1 MFSFSKNGGSSSDS
15 QGTASITSFQSFLQ
29 HLPKSTTVGNRTED
43 PGPARPKLQLAPSSQ
58 ASQPSHLLTQGGFSF
73 GSRSEWLPPGSLHP
87 PEKPNGTKEDNSN
100 QITFTALLG
109 STLLQSNTSSSTRP
123 VSPITPSPSNISGH
137 DRPVSEQCEL
147 PPIPT
152 PGPRR
157 DVSNSTLI
165 ERAPTPPVTPQKHIE
180 GSTEQVPL
188 TPKEDNQACTPEP
201 CTNKLSGEKPGDARP
216 DKPSGGLSRAS
227 SRTLLVAKTALVE
240 KIRQLNGLSVAFGGH
255 NSARINTNMA
265 KPQENPAESTAVHH
279 PSRKHYNQPPTP
291 ESHSLLTTQESSFVT
306 GESTSTMAIVAPRSI
321 IPAGSD
327 QPMTE
332 LTSAFDHQAMVI
344 QLLQDWKLKEVSK
357 DRRIAELESEVD
369 QYHEKENEYKDQ
381 LDQAKN
387 RTDKVSLTLE
397 ATKVRCVANEAS
409 LQWLE
414 HQQSRA
420 IVRLGQRGQRLV
432 SETQTAKTHL
442 RELCFSLIYIESLRA
457 KLMELTYT
465 KMMLLHELKQSRLRA
480 SVTPHGCITESHV
493 SQQKHDTSLSETAST
508 SVSKRIPKEDEATV
522 QPTTSL
528 APRMT
533 TPATSSRPESKHR
546 TPGPAAAPILP
557 RVEASTSRGRAKR
570 VGRLCT
576 RTKKGPAVA
585 INEPDL
591 TTDQPTMTRTPRPV
605 KRSRTNKKSKM
616 CLQEVNRQGYFD
628 SKLVQFERRNP
639 ASTMMTNYSPYCLA
653 QDQLNP
659 TIYIAASVVVLLATC
674 DPGYGTP
681 ETSLLQVTR
690 STCQ

>member
-1 MFSFSKNGGSSSDS
+1 MATHEQVLGEGNEEFNIHIMFSFSKNGGSGSDS
-15 QGTASITSFQSFLQ
+15 QGTAGITSFQSFLQ

-109 STLLQSNTSSSTRP
+109 SSLLQSNMSSSTRP
-123 VSPITPSPSNISGH
+123 VSPITPSISNISGH

-147 PPIPT
+147 PPTPT
-152 PGPRR
+152 PGPRT
-157 DVSNSTLI
+157 DVSNSTLM
-165 ERAPTPPVTPQKHIE
+165 ERVPTPPVTLQKHIE

-188 TPKEDNQACTPEP
+188 APKEDNQACTPEP
-201 CTNKLSGEKPGDARP
+201 CTNKLSDEKPGDVRP

-255 NSARINTNMA
+255 NSARVNTNTA
-265 KPQENPAESTAVHH
+265 KPQENPAESTVVHH
-279 PSRKHYNQPPTP
+279 PSRKHYNQPPIP
-291 ESHSLLTTQESSFVT
+291 ESHSSLTTQEPSSVT
-306 GESTSTMAIVAPRSI
+306 GEATSTMTIVAPKSI

-332 LTSAFDHQAMVI
+332 LTNAFDHQAMVI

-397 ATKVRCVANEAS
+397 ATEVRCVANEARGNYKCY

-420 IVRLGQRGQRLV
+420 IIRLGQRGQRLV

-442 RELCFSLIYIESLRA
+442 RELCFSPPSRTTLGNLI
-457 KLMELTYT
+457 
-465 KMMLLHELKQSRLRA
+465 
-480 SVTPHGCITESHV
+480 
-493 SQQKHDTSLSETAST
+493 HDDNKEI
-508 SVSKRIPKEDEATV
+508 VIPKEDEATV

-533 TPATSSRPESKHR
+533 TPATSSRPEFKHR
-546 TPGPAAAPILP
+546 TPGPTEAPILP

-576 RTKKGPAVA
+576 RTKKGPAVT
-585 INEPDL
+585 INEPNL
-591 TTDQPTMTRTPRPV
+591 TTYQPITTRTPRPV
-605 KRSRTNKKSKM
+605 KRSRANKKSKM
-616 CLQEVNRQGYFD
+616 YLQKVNRQGYFD
-628 SKLVQFERRNP
+628 SKLVEFERRNP

-659 TIYIAASVVVLLATC
+659 TIYIVASVIVLLATC
-674 DPGYGTP
+674 DPGYGTS

-690 STCQ
+690 STCL